1 MIFSRF
7 MNPLID
13 IQACLAS
20 FQTFLTVS
28 FRPQTQ
34 TLANGVLIIHLLII
48 HIMSLQTIDSKS

>member
-1 MIFSRF
+1 
-7 MNPLID
+7 MNSLID

-28 FRPQTQ
+28 FRTQTQ